1 MQGAA
6 LSLLNLAVRAA
17 HRIDWVLMQWLPAT
31 AKPAALPMQSESK
44 PDERNVPMK
53 TTNTLLSSVLVA
65 LLAAPLAFAQA
76 PAKPVPGGEADAAQA
91 KSQGTKTSTVDRA
104 AVKAEAKKAGTA
116 CDKPQ
121 SDMGKSTAKR
131 ADVKADAI
139 KAQKAG
145 EDPCGEQMPGPKK

>member
-1 MQGAA
+1 
-6 LSLLNLAVRAA
+6 
-17 HRIDWVLMQWLPAT
+17 
-31 AKPAALPMQSESK
+31 
-44 PDERNVPMK
+44 MK
-53 TTNTLLSSVLVA
+53 TSETLLA
-65 LLAAPLAFAQA
+65 LLAGLLASTVAFAQA

-121 SDMGKSTAKR
+121 SDTGKSTAKR